1 METENQDQNQNT
13 DMNNEQKDLTD
24 KQLLG
29 DSNQQH
35 DNTNGSTDERIIDD
49 QKLFDFNDLGDVPK
63 LIELLKNPALMP
75 FTTKIVILED
85 DSRAL
90 LNTQL
95 DFVPSFANLIQFGSY

>member
-1 METENQDQNQNT
+1 METGNQDQNQNT
-13 DMNNEQKDLTD
+13 NMNNEQIDPTAQQQPSD
-24 KQLLG
+24 N
-29 DSNQQH
+29 NQQH
-35 DNTNGSTDERIIDD
+35 DNTNGSTDERIIDG

-75 FTTKIVILED
+75 FTAKIVILED
-85 DSRAL
+85 DSRVI